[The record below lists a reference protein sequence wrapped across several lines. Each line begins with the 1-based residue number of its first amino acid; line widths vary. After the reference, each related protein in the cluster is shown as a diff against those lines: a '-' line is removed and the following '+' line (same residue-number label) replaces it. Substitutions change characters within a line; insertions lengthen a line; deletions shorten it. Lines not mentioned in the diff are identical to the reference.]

1 MALAEWVERLKQENE
16 QLKHLLREERLT
28 TNWLNDQLDGANYEI
43 HQRDLRLKEKDRY
56 IQQLHQQLEE
66 LKKQA
71 TADIQLPSTITP
83 PVVPAFV
90 KPNLPERRRRKKPG
104 RKKGHQAALRPMP
117 RKIDH
122 HQKVPLGTTDAGG
135 KPLCPQCKAYLL
147 RLRRHRR
154 IVEDLIRTA
163 TEATC
168 YHTQSGYCPQCRR
181 RTESRAPEQPPAAS
195 VPHGQLGINAL
206 TTGVILRVRH
216 RLPFRMIAQL
226 LNDMAGLRVSPGGLV
241 KQLKR
246 IARWL
251 DGKYQDLIR
260 QMRASPYVH
269 ADETG
274 WRMDGRNFWLWA
286 FTDPTFT
293 LYHVDESRGGKVPLK
308 LLGKAFD
315 GTVIADFYGGY
326 DRLGGPKQRCLTHL
340 MRETRELA
348 ERDAGF
354 ADTPLHRKLMRWCRD
369 ALHLKKRWSVLT
381 DKQYEMK
388 ASRLEDRL
396 DGLVQ
401 LKVEHADAR
410 RLCRRLKKHR
420 KELTCF
426 LWEQKLDGTNNAAER
441 ALRPAVV
448 MRKIT
453 GGSRSLSAAQA
464 WAKVASL
471 LRSAD
476 QRNLGVFAAAKK
488 LIVDYWARRGR

>member
-1 MALAEWVERLKQENE
+1 MAADGSVALLKQENQ
-16 QLKHLLREERLT
+16 QLRYLLREERLT
-28 TNWLNDQLDGANYEI
+28 TDWLNRELDGANYEL
-43 HQRDLRLKEKDRY
+43 HQRDLRLKEQDRY
-56 IQQLHQQLEE
+56 IEQLQQQIEE

-71 TADIQLPSTITP
+71 TADVPPPMTGAT
-83 PVVPAFV
+83 PVVPPFV
-90 KPNLPERRRRKKPG
+90 KPNLPRGRRRKRPG
-104 RKKGHQAALRPMP
+104 RKKGHEAALRPMP

-122 HQKVPLGTTDAGG
+122 HQKVPLQETDAAG
-135 KPLCPQCKAYLL
+135 KPLCPKCKAYLL
-147 RLRRHRR
+147 RLRRRKR
-154 IVEDLIRTA
+154 IVEDLIRSAAA
-163 TEATC
+163 TTC
-168 YHTQSGYCPQCRR
+168 YHTQSGYCPQCKRQI
-181 RTESRAPEQPPAAS
+181 ESRAPEQPPAAS

-226 LNDMAGLRVSPGGLV
+226 LADMAGLRVSAGGLV

-293 LYHVDESRGGKVPLK
+293 LYHIDESRGGKVPLK

-315 GTVIADFYGGY
+315 GTIIADFYSGY
-326 DRLGGPKQRCLTHL
+326 DQFKGPKQRCLTHL
-340 MRETRELA
+340 MRETRELG
-348 ERDAGF
+348 ERDASF

-369 ALHLKKRWSVLT
+369 ALRLKKRWSELAD
-381 DKQYEMK
+381 DKYEIK
-388 ASRLEDRL
+388 ASHLENRL
-396 DGLVQ
+396 DGLIK
-401 LKVEHADAR
+401 LETDHADAL
-410 RLCRRLKKHR
+410 RLRKRLKKHR
-420 KELTCF
+420 KELTRF
-426 LWEQKLDGTNNAAER
+426 LWHKKLDGTNNAAER

-453 GGSRSLSAAQA
+453 GGSRRLAAATA

-476 QRNLGVFAAAKK
+476 QRNLGVFDATKK
-488 LIVDYWARRGR
+488 LIMDYWATRGQ

>member
-1 MALAEWVERLKQENE
+1 MAADGSVATLKQENA
-16 QLKHLLREERLT
+16 QLKYLLREERLT
-28 TNWLNDQLDGANYEI
+28 TDSLNDQLDGANYEI
-43 HQRDLRLKEKDRY
+43 HQRDLRLNEKDRY
-56 IQQLHQQLEE
+56 IAQLLQQIQE

-71 TADIQLPSTITP
+71 TAGAQVSAATAP
-83 PVVPAFV
+83 PALPAFV
-90 KPNLPERRRRKKPG
+90 KPNLPERRRRKRPG
-104 RKKGHQAALRPMP
+104 RKKGHEAALRPMP

-122 HQKVPLGTTDAGG
+122 HQKVPLGTTDAAG
-135 KPLCPQCKAYLL
+135 KPLCPRCKAHLL
-147 RLRRHRR
+147 RLRRHKR
-154 IVEDLIRTA
+154 IVEDLIRSAVET
-163 TEATC
+163 TC
-168 YHTQSGYCPQCRR
+168 YHTQSGYCPQCKR
-181 RTESRAPEQPPAAS
+181 RTESRAHEQPPAAN
-195 VPHGQLGINAL
+195 VPHGQLGIHAL

-251 DGKYQDLIR
+251 DGKYQELIR

-308 LLGKAFD
+308 MLGKAFD

-326 DRLGGPKQRCLTHL
+326 DRLQGPKQRCLTHL
-340 MRETRELA
+340 MRETRELG
-348 ERDAGF
+348 ERDASF
-354 ADTPLHRKLMRWCRD
+354 ADTPLHRKLLRWCRD
-369 ALHLKKRWSVLT
+369 ALHLKKRWPELT
-381 DKQYEMK
+381 DNQYEMK

-401 LKVEHADAR
+401 LKVEHADAL

-420 KELTCF
+420 KELTRF
-426 LWEQKLDGTNNAAER
+426 LWEKKLDGTNNAAER

-453 GGSRSLSAAQA
+453 GGSRSLVAAAA

-476 QRNLGVFAAAKK
+476 QRKLGVYEAAQK
-488 LIVDYWARRGR
+488 LIIDYWALRGR

>member
-1 MALAEWVERLKQENE
+1 MATDGSVALLRQENE
-16 QLKHLLREERLT
+16 HLKYLLHEERLT
-28 TNWLNDQLDGANYEI
+28 TDSLLDQLDGANDEI

-56 IQQLHQQLEE
+56 IEQLRQQIEE
-66 LKKQA
+66 LKKNA
-71 TADIQLPSTITP
+71 TAGVASPPPITP
-83 PVVPAFV
+83 PLVPALV
-90 KPNLPERRRRKKPG
+90 KANLSKHRRHKKPG
-104 RKKGHQAALRPMP
+104 RKAGHEAALRPMP
-117 RKIDH
+117 RKMDH
-122 HQKVPLGTTDAGG
+122 HQKVPLDKTDASG
-135 KPLCPQCKAYLL
+135 KPLCPTCRAYLL
-147 RLRRHRR
+147 RLRKHKR
-154 IVEDLIRTA
+154 IVEDLIRSA
-163 TEATC
+163 AEATC

-181 RTESRAPEQPPAAS
+181 RVESRAPEQPPAANI
-195 VPHGQLGINAL
+195 PHGQLGIHAL
-206 TTGVILRVRH
+206 TTGAILRVRY
-216 RLPFRMIAQL
+216 RLPFRMIAQHL
-226 LNDMAGLRVSPGGLV
+226 VDMAGLRVSPGGLV

-251 DGKYQDLIR
+251 DGKYRDLIR

-293 LYHVDESRGGKVPLK
+293 LFHVDESRGGKVPLK
-308 LLGKAFD
+308 LLGEAFD

-326 DRLGGPKQRCLTHL
+326 DRLKGPKQRCLTHL
-340 MRETRELA
+340 MRETKELG

-369 ALHLKKRWSVLT
+369 ALRLKKRWPKLT
-381 DKQYEMK
+381 NDKYEMK

-396 DGLVQ
+396 DDLVTLDVQ
-401 LKVEHADAR
+401 HPDAL
-410 RLCRRLKKHR
+410 RLRKRLKKHR
-420 KELTCF
+420 QELTRF
-426 LWEQKLDGTNNAAER
+426 LWEEKLEGTNNAAER

-453 GGSRSLSAAQA
+453 GGSRSLAAATA

-476 QRNLGVFAAAKK
+476 QRNLGVFDAAKK
-488 LIVDYWARRGR
+488 LIIEYWATGGR

>member
-1 MALAEWVERLKQENE
+1 MAADGSVALLRQENE
-16 QLKHLLREERLT
+16 HLKYLLGEERLT
-28 TNWLNDQLDGANYEI
+28 TQWLNDQLDGANYEL

-56 IQQLHQQLEE
+56 IQQLHQQIEE
-66 LKKQA
+66 LKIQA
-71 TADIQLPSTITP
+71 TADVQTSTAATP
-83 PVVPAFV
+83 PIVPSFV
-90 KPNLPERRRRKKPG
+90 KPNLPMRRRRKRPG
-104 RKKGHQAALRPMP
+104 QKKGHEAALRPMP

-122 HQKVPLGTTDAGG
+122 HQKVPLETTDASGH
-135 KPLCPQCKAYLL
+135 PLCPRCKAYLL
-147 RLRRHRR
+147 RLRRRKR
-154 IVEDLIRTA
+154 LVEDLIRSAVQT
-163 TEATC
+163 TC
-168 YHTQSGYCPQCRR
+168 YHTQSGYCPQCKRR
-181 RTESRAPEQPPAAS
+181 IESRAPEQPPAAS

-226 LNDMAGLRVSPGGLV
+226 LADMAGLRVSPGGLV

-251 DGKYQDLIR
+251 DSKYQDLIR

-293 LYHVDESRGGKVPLK
+293 LYHVDQSRGGKVPLK

-326 DRLGGPKQRCLTHL
+326 DRLKGPKQRCLTHL
-340 MRETRELA
+340 MRETRELG
-348 ERDAGF
+348 ERDASF
-354 ADTPLHRKLMRWCRD
+354 ADTPLHRKLLRWCRD
-369 ALHLKKRWSVLT
+369 ALHLKKRWPELT
-381 DKQYEMK
+381 DDQYEMK

-401 LKVEHADAR
+401 LKVEHADAL
-410 RLCRRLKKHR
+410 RLCKRLKKHR
-420 KELTCF
+420 KELTRF
-426 LWEQKLDGTNNAAER
+426 LWEKKLDGTNNAAER

-453 GGSRSLSAAQA
+453 GGSRSLAAATA

-476 QRNLGVFAAAKK
+476 QRNLGVYDAAKK
-488 LIVDYWARRGR
+488 LIIDYWATGGR